1 VGEGSGVGPRIPL
14 PLVIRKANVVETLP
28 QAPDVEP
35 PVAGSAPALEAR
47 HVFRR
52 FGALQALRDVS
63 LAVDDGEIHAL
74 LGPNGAGKT
83 TLLRILSGLIDPDEG
98 EIRLRGRRVDELG
111 LRTYRKLFG
120 VVPSG
125 DRSFY
130 LRLSGLENLLF
141 FGRITGMR
149 KAQALRRA
157 WECLEDVG
165 LAEAGKRRV
174 GLYSHGMQK
183 RLSVA
188 RALLAD
194 PPVLFIDEATHDLD
208 PEGARRVQDL
218 VSEMAKR
225 GTAVVW
231 ATQRLEEI
239 RGFTHGVT
247 LLDRGEARFE
257 GTVPQLTAS
266 YMTRRYV
273 LRLREDGDDAATV
286 AARGNGALRGMG
298 TVVSVEDSDRE
309 HYLLSIRDEVIL
321 GDALA
326 SLTGSGIEVLA
337 CREERSGIE
346 NAFLQLTGDDPDAGS
361 R

>member
-1 VGEGSGVGPRIPL
+1 VVRRKEG
-14 PLVIRKANVVETLP
+14 VVETLP
-28 QAPDVEP
+28 ETQGVRSP
-35 PVAGSAPALEAR
+35 GHTPALEAR
-47 HVFRR
+47 HVSRR
-52 FGALQALRDVS
+52 FGTVQALRDVS
-63 LAVDDGEIHAL
+63 LAVGEGEIHAL

-83 TLLRILSGLIDPDEG
+83 TLLRILAGLIDADEG
-98 EIRLRGRRVDELG
+98 EILLLGKRVEELA

-130 LRLSGLENLLF
+130 FRISGLENLVF
-141 FGRITGMR
+141 FGRIMGMR
-149 KAQALRRA
+149 KAPATRRA
-157 WECLEDVG
+157 WECLADVG
-165 LAEAGKRRV
+165 LAESGKKRV

-188 RALLAD
+188 RALLMD

-218 VSEMAKR
+218 VTGMAER

-239 RGFTHGVT
+239 RGFAHRVI
-247 LLDRGEARFE
+247 LLDRGEARFA
-257 GTVPQLTAS
+257 GTVSQLTAS

-273 LRLREDGDDAATV
+273 LRLRADGGDAPAV
-286 AARGNGALRGMG
+286 AARGNQALRGMG
-298 TVVSVEDSDRE
+298 TVVATEDSDRE
-309 HYLLSIRDEVIL
+309 HYLLSIRDEIVL
-321 GDALA
+321 GEALA
-326 SLTGSGIEVLA
+326 SLTASGIEVLA

-346 NAFLQLTGDDPDAGS
+346 NAFLQLTGDDRDARSG
-361 R
+361 